1 MANEAIPTTMS
12 DGRAA
17 VIVPVKHRL
26 DSGTVKWLIAALAV
40 SGVGIATGIE
50 QLLSYFKD
58 HQEFLSP
65 QVYAMITTG
74 LAITGAVVKAAAM
87 LATLARPDLHAGDSK

>member
-40 SGVGIATGIE
+40 SGVGIATGIFLKKQGAATSQAKTLE
-50 QLLSYFKD
+50 KTAKLQKD
-58 HQEFLSP
+58 IDN
-65 QVYAMITTG
+65 A
-74 LAITGAVVKAAAM
+74 AIQGAHTDAAVTDR
-87 LATLARPDLHAGDSK
+87 LQHGTF